1 MTPTQLP
8 EQSKACELRCWRQD
22 QVQRQMYEITFA
34 GRAGAALWAEF
45 EDCQVSVGPDTTTL
59 LTELADDGAVTG
71 LLMRISDLGLTVIS
85 LQRVVPHEQ

>member
-8 EQSKACELRCWRQD
+8 EQSEACELRCWRQD

-45 EDCQVSVGPDTTTL
+45 EDCEVSVGPDTTTL
-59 LTELADDGAVTG
+59 RAELPDEGAITG
-71 LLMRISDLGLTVIS
+71 LLLRISDLGLKVIS
-85 LQRVVPHEQ
+85 LHRVVPREQ